1 MCKGQQ
7 YLRPDAIMVGRVF
20 DLSDFKNNDI
30 RNLAIIAHVDHGKT
44 TLVDALLKQG
54 QVFRAHQ
61 QVGELIMDTNPLE
74 RERGITIL
82 AKNASVSYDGVRIN
96 IIDTPG
102 HADFSGEVERIMNMA
117 DGCLLLVDAVD
128 GPMPQTTYVLR
139 QALQQNVT
147 PMVVINKMDRPEARV
162 AEVVEMVQ
170 DLFLELATTAEQLE
184 FPIIYASAKAG
195 YATIDPDSPGTD
207 MAPLFKAI
215 LESVPAPTGDP
226 EAPVQMLVAALDY
239 DNYLGQVA
247 LGRVTRGTLK
257 LRDNVAL
264 LGRGDDSSVHN
275 LERIF
280 VFRGM
285 ERVEVPEAKAG
296 DIVALTGP
304 EGVSIGDTISSIDH
318 PEALPSI
325 DIEEPTVRM
334 TFGVSTSPFMGK
346 EGEHCT
352 SRNLRDRLFRELRT
366 NVSLQVE
373 PTASSD
379 VFVVA
384 GRGELHLSILVETMR
399 REQFEFQVSRPEPV
413 TKVIDGKIHEPY
425 EILNISTND
434 EYVGALTEYL
444 SGRLAQLRD
453 MRYDENGYVHME
465 YMIPT
470 RGLIGFNSFFLRTCR
485 GDGLK
490 SSIFTSYEP
499 MEGEIK
505 GQPGGVLVA
514 SERGIAVTYGLLNA
528 QGRGDTFIDPGT
540 DVYEGM
546 IIGSHRREG
555 DIEINVCKEKKLT
568 NMRSSTADVAKR
580 LNATV
585 IMSLEEALEFI
596 SDDELVEVTPQNF
609 RLRKMDLSALDRK
622 RTRRDG
628 VRTRD

>member
-1 MCKGQQ
+1 
-7 YLRPDAIMVGRVF
+7 MVCGVKT
-20 DLSDFKNNDI
+20 LSNFQHDSI

-54 QVFRAHQ
+54 QVFRANQ
-61 QVGELIMDTNPLE
+61 EVGELIMDSNPLE

-82 AKNASVSYDGVRIN
+82 AKNASVTYGGVRIN

-139 QALQQNVT
+139 QALNQNVT
-147 PMVVINKMDRPEARV
+147 PMVVINKIDRPESRV
-162 AEVVEMVQ
+162 AEVLEMVQ
-170 DLFLELATTAEQLE
+170 DLFLELANTAVQLE
-184 FPIIYASAKAG
+184 FPVIYTSAKAG
-195 YATIDPDSPGTD
+195 YATTDPNVPGED
-207 MAPLFKAI
+207 MSPLFDAI
-215 LESVPAPTGDP
+215 IESVPPPEGDP
-226 EAPVQMLVAALDY
+226 DAPMQMLVAALAY
-239 DNYLGQVA
+239 DNYLGQVS
-247 LGRVTRGTLK
+247 LGRITRGMVK

-264 LGRGDDSSVHN
+264 LGRNDAISTHP

-280 VFRGM
+280 VYRGM
-285 ERVEVPEAKAG
+285 ERVEVPEASAG

-304 EGVSIGDTISSIDH
+304 EGVSIGDTLASVEQ

-325 DIEEPTVRM
+325 EIDEPTVRM

-373 PTASSD
+373 TTPSSD

-413 TKVIDGKIHEPY
+413 TKMVDGKIHEPY
-425 EILNISTND
+425 EILNISTNE
-434 EYVGALTEYL
+434 EYVGPLTEYL
-444 SGRLAQLRD
+444 SGRLATLRD
-453 MRYDENGYVHME
+453 MRYDENGYVHLE
-465 YMIPT
+465 YKIPT

-485 GDGLK
+485 GDGVK
-490 SSIFTSYEP
+490 SSVFTSYEP
-499 MEGEIK
+499 MEGQIK
-505 GQPGGVLVA
+505 EQPGGVLVA
-514 SERGIAVTYGLLNA
+514 SERGMAVTYGLLNA
-528 QGRGDTFIDPGT
+528 QGRGDTFVDPGT
-540 DVYEGM
+540 QVYEGM
-546 IIGSHRREG
+546 IVGSHRREG

-580 LNATV
+580 LNAT
-585 IMSLEEALEFI
+585 INMSLEEALEFI
-596 SDDELVEVTPQNF
+596 SDDELLEVTPQSY
-609 RLRKMDLSALDRK
+609 RLRKMALSALDRK
-622 RTRRDG
+622 RVRRGDG
-628 VRTRD
+628 VRARD

>member
-1 MCKGQQ
+1 
-7 YLRPDAIMVGRVF
+7 MVCGVKT
-20 DLSDFKNNDI
+20 LSNFQHNNI

-54 QVFRAHQ
+54 QVFRANQ
-61 QVGELIMDTNPLE
+61 EVGELIMDSNPLE

-82 AKNASVSYDGVRIN
+82 AKNASVSYGGVRIN

-139 QALQQNVT
+139 QALDQNVT
-147 PMVVINKMDRPEARV
+147 PMVVINKIDRPESRV
-162 AEVVEMVQ
+162 AEVLEMIQ
-170 DLFLELATTAEQLE
+170 DLFLELANTAEQLE
-184 FPIIYASAKAG
+184 FPVIYTSAKAG
-195 YATIDPDSPGTD
+195 YATTDPNVRGED
-207 MAPLFKAI
+207 MSPLFDAI
-215 LESVPAPTGDP
+215 IESVPPPEGDP
-226 EAPVQMLVAALDY
+226 DAPMQMLVAALAY
-239 DNYLGQVA
+239 DNYLGQVS
-247 LGRVTRGTLK
+247 LGRITRGTVK

-264 LGRGDDSSVHN
+264 LGRNDAISTHP

-280 VFRGM
+280 VYRGM
-285 ERVEVPEAKAG
+285 ERVEVPEARAG

-304 EGVSIGDTISSIDH
+304 EGVSIGDTLASVEQ

-325 DIEEPTVRM
+325 EIDEPTVRM

-373 PTASSD
+373 TTPSSD

-413 TKVIDGKIHEPY
+413 TKMVDGKIHEPY
-425 EILNISTND
+425 EILNISTNE
-434 EYVGALTEYL
+434 EYVGPLTEYL
-444 SGRLAQLRD
+444 SGRLATLRD
-453 MRYDENGYVHME
+453 MRYDENGYVHLE
-465 YMIPT
+465 YKIPT

-485 GDGLK
+485 GDGVK
-490 SSIFTSYEP
+490 SSVFTSYEP
-499 MEGEIK
+499 MEGQIK
-505 GQPGGVLVA
+505 EQPGGVLVA
-514 SERGIAVTYGLLNA
+514 SERGMAVTYGLLNA
-528 QGRGDTFIDPGT
+528 QGRGDTFVDPGT
-540 DVYEGM
+540 QVYEGM
-546 IIGSHRREG
+546 IVGSHRREG

-580 LNATV
+580 LNAT
-585 IMSLEEALEFI
+585 INMSLEEALEFI
-596 SDDELVEVTPQNF
+596 SDDELLEVTPQSY
-609 RLRKMDLSALDRK
+609 RLRKMALSALDRK
-622 RTRRDG
+622 RVRRGDG
-628 VRTRD
+628 VSARG

>member
-1 MCKGQQ
+1 
-7 YLRPDAIMVGRVF
+7 MVCGVKT
-20 DLSDFKNNDI
+20 LSNFQHNNI

-54 QVFRAHQ
+54 QVFRANQ
-61 QVGELIMDTNPLE
+61 EVGELIMDSNPLE

-82 AKNASVSYDGVRIN
+82 AKNASVSYGGVRIN

-139 QALQQNVT
+139 QALDQNVT
-147 PMVVINKMDRPEARV
+147 PMVVINKIDRPESRV
-162 AEVVEMVQ
+162 AEVLEMVQ
-170 DLFLELATTAEQLE
+170 DLFLELANTAEQLE
-184 FPIIYASAKAG
+184 FPVIYTSAKAG
-195 YATIDPDSPGTD
+195 YATTDPNVRGED
-207 MAPLFKAI
+207 MSPLFDAI
-215 LESVPAPTGDP
+215 IESVPPPEGDP
-226 EAPVQMLVAALDY
+226 DAPMQMLVAALAY
-239 DNYLGQVA
+239 DNYLGQVS
-247 LGRVTRGTLK
+247 LGRITRGTVK

-264 LGRGDDSSVHN
+264 LGRNDAISTHP

-280 VFRGM
+280 VYRGM
-285 ERVEVPEAKAG
+285 ERVEVPEARAG

-304 EGVSIGDTISSIDH
+304 EGVSIGDTLASVEQ

-325 DIEEPTVRM
+325 EIDEPTVRM

-373 PTASSD
+373 TTPSSD

-413 TKVIDGKIHEPY
+413 TKMVDGKIHEPY
-425 EILNISTND
+425 EILNISTNE
-434 EYVGALTEYL
+434 EYVGSLTEYL
-444 SGRLAQLRD
+444 SGRLATLRD
-453 MRYDENGYVHME
+453 MRYDENGYVHLE
-465 YMIPT
+465 YKIPT

-485 GDGLK
+485 GDGVK
-490 SSIFTSYEP
+490 SSVFTSFEP
-499 MEGEIK
+499 MEGQIK
-505 GQPGGVLVA
+505 EQPGGVLVA
-514 SERGIAVTYGLLNA
+514 SERGMAVTYGLLNA
-528 QGRGDTFIDPGT
+528 QGRGDTFVDPGT
-540 DVYEGM
+540 QVYEGM
-546 IIGSHRREG
+546 IVGSHRREG

-580 LNATV
+580 LNAT
-585 IMSLEEALEFI
+585 INMSLEEALEFI
-596 SDDELVEVTPQNF
+596 SDDELLEVTPQSY
-609 RLRKMDLSALDRK
+609 RLRKMALSALDRK
-622 RTRRDG
+622 RVRRGDG
-628 VRTRD
+628 VRARD

>member
-1 MCKGQQ
+1 MSNFQNTG
-7 YLRPDAIMVGRVF
+7 
-20 DLSDFKNNDI
+20 I

-54 QVFRAHQ
+54 QVFRANQ
-61 QVGELIMDTNPLE
+61 DVGELIMDSNPLE

-82 AKNASVSYDGVRIN
+82 AKNASVSYKGIRIN

-139 QALQQNVT
+139 QALDQNVV
-147 PMVVINKMDRPEARV
+147 PMVVINKIDRPESRV
-162 AEVVEMVQ
+162 AEVLEMVQ
-170 DLFLELATTAEQLE
+170 DLFLELAHTAEQLE
-184 FPIIYASAKAG
+184 FPVIYASAKAG
-195 YATIDPDSPGTD
+195 FATTNPDVPGED
-207 MAPLFKAI
+207 MSPLFDAI
-215 LESVPAPTGDP
+215 LESVPPPAGDP
-226 EAPVQMLVAALDY
+226 DGPLQMLVAALDY

-247 LGRVTRGTLK
+247 LGRITRGTLK
-257 LRDNVAL
+257 LRDQVAL
-264 LGRGDDSSVHN
+264 LGRGDTSTTHP

-280 VFRGM
+280 VYRGM
-285 ERVEVPEAKAG
+285 ERVEVQEAKAG

-304 EGVSIGDTISSIDH
+304 EGVSIGDTIASLEE
-318 PEALPSI
+318 PEALPTI

-373 PTASSD
+373 PTSSSD

-413 TKVIDGKIHEPY
+413 TKMVDGKIHEPY
-425 EILNISTND
+425 EILSISTND
-434 EYVGALTEYL
+434 EYVGPLTEYL

-465 YMIPT
+465 YKIPT

-485 GDGLK
+485 GDGVK
-490 SSIFTSYEP
+490 NSIFTSYEP

-505 GQPGGVLVA
+505 DQPGGVLVA
-514 SERGIAVTYGLLNA
+514 SERGMAVTYGLLNA
-528 QGRGDTFIDPGT
+528 QGRGDTFVDPGT
-540 DVYEGM
+540 QVYEGM
-546 IIGSHRREG
+546 IIGAHRREG

-585 IMSLEEALEFI
+585 NMSLEEALEFI
-596 SDDELVEVTPQNF
+596 SDDELVEVTPQNY
-609 RLRKMDLSALDRK
+609 RLRKMALSALDRK
-622 RTRRDG
+622 RVRRDG
-628 VRTRD
+628 GVRARD

>member
-1 MCKGQQ
+1 MSNFQNKG
-7 YLRPDAIMVGRVF
+7 
-20 DLSDFKNNDI
+20 I

-54 QVFRAHQ
+54 QVFHAHQ

-82 AKNASVSYDGVRIN
+82 AKNASVTFKDVRIN

-139 QALQQNVT
+139 QALKQNVT
-147 PMVVINKMDRPEARV
+147 PMVVINKIDRAEARV
-162 AEVVEMVQ
+162 EEVVEMVQ
-170 DLFLELATTAEQLE
+170 DLFLELATNADQLE
-184 FPIIYASAKAG
+184 YPVLYTSAKAG
-195 YATIDPDSPGTD
+195 YATTDPAETGTD
-207 MAPLFKAI
+207 MTPLFEAI
-215 LESVPAPTGDP
+215 LESVPPPSGDP
-226 EAPVQMLVAALDY
+226 DAPLQMLVAALDH

-257 LRDNVAL
+257 LRDKVTL
-264 LGRGDDSSVHN
+264 LGRDDASSNHT

-285 ERVEVPEAKAG
+285 ERVEVPEARAG
-296 DIVALTGP
+296 DIVAVTGP
-304 EGVSIGDTISSIDH
+304 EGVSIGDTITSLEN
-318 PEALPSI
+318 PEALPTI
-325 DIEEPTVRM
+325 EIEEPTVRM

-352 SRNLRDRLFRELRT
+352 SRNLRERLFRELRT

-373 PTASSD
+373 ATSSSD

-413 TKVIDGKIHEPY
+413 TKVIDGKIYEPY
-425 EILNISTND
+425 EILNISTSD
-434 EYVGALTEYL
+434 EYMGALSEYL

-453 MRYDENGYVHME
+453 MRYDDNGYVHLE
-465 YMIPT
+465 YKIPT

-485 GDGLK
+485 GDGVK
-490 SSIFTSYEP
+490 SSTFVSYEP

-505 GQPGGVLVA
+505 AQPGGVLVA
-514 SERGIAVTYGLLNA
+514 SERGVAVTYGLLNA
-528 QGRGDTFIDPGT
+528 QGRGETFVDPGT
-540 DVYEGM
+540 QVYEGM
-546 IIGSHRREG
+546 IVGSHRRDG

-585 IMSLEEALEFI
+585 VMSLEEALEFI
-596 SDDELVEVTPQNF
+596 SDDELLEVTPQNY

-622 RTRRDG
+622 RSRREG

>member
-1 MCKGQQ
+1 MSNFQ
-7 YLRPDAIMVGRVF
+7 
-20 DLSDFKNNDI
+20 NNDI

-54 QVFRAHQ
+54 QVFHAHQ

-82 AKNASVSYDGVRIN
+82 AKNASVTYKGVRIN

-139 QALQQNVT
+139 QALRQNVI
-147 PMVVINKMDRPEARV
+147 PMVVINKIDRPEARV
-162 AEVVEMVQ
+162 AEVEEMVQ
-170 DLFLELATTAEQLE
+170 DLFLELANNAEQLE
-184 FPIIYASAKAG
+184 YPVIYTSAKSG
-195 YATIDPDSPGTD
+195 YATTDPAVEGTD
-207 MAPLFKAI
+207 MSPLFDAI

-226 EAPVQMLVAALDY
+226 GAPLQMLVAALDY

-264 LGRGDDSSVHN
+264 LARDEQTSAHN

-285 ERVEVPEAKAG
+285 ERVEVTEATAG
-296 DIVALTGP
+296 DIVGITGP
-304 EGVSIGDTISSIDH
+304 EGVSIGDTIASLEN
-318 PEALPSI
+318 PEAMPVI

-346 EGEHCT
+346 EGDHCT

-373 PTASSD
+373 QTSSSD

-413 TKVIDGKIHEPY
+413 TKVIDGKIYEPY
-425 EILNISTND
+425 EILNISTNE

-465 YMIPT
+465 YKIPT

-490 SSIFTSYEP
+490 SSIFTAYEP

-505 GQPGGVLVA
+505 AQPGGVLVA
-514 SERGIAVTYGLLNA
+514 SERGVAVTYGLLNA
-528 QGRGDTFIDPGT
+528 QGRGETFVDPGT
-540 DVYEGM
+540 QVYEGM
-546 IIGSHRREG
+546 IVGSHRREG

-596 SDDELVEVTPQNF
+596 SDDELLEVTPKNY

-628 VRTRD
+628 VRARD